1 MHIYAYFC
9 TQEIPYYERYMLNFK
24 MNSNIKKQKHENAL

>member
-9 TQEIPYYERYMLNFK
+9 TQEIPYYKGYMLNFK
-24 MNSNIKKQKHENAL
+24 INSNIK